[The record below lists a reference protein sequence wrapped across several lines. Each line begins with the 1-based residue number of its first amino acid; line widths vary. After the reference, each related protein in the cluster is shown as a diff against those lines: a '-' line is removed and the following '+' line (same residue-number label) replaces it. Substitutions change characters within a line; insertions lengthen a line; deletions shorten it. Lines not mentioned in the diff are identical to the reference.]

1 MALAG
6 VLVLDWDHLSARR
19 VDAPA
24 SPLDDP
30 LDTPAAQ
37 VISDRDCREN
47 GVSGLTALGVS
58 GAGRSHHDRHSG
70 GCGAI

>member
-1 MALAG
+1 M
-6 VLVLDWDHLSARR
+6 LDWNHLRARR

-37 VISDRDCREN
+37 VISDSPASRTV
-47 GVSGLTALGVS
+47 GVGWL
-58 GAGRSHHDRHSG
+58 
-70 GCGAI
+70 

>member
-1 MALAG
+1 M
-6 VLVLDWDHLSARR
+6 LDWNHLSARR

-37 VISDRDCREN
+37 
-47 GVSGLTALGVS
+47 AM
-58 GAGRSHHDRHSG
+58 
-70 GCGAI
+70 